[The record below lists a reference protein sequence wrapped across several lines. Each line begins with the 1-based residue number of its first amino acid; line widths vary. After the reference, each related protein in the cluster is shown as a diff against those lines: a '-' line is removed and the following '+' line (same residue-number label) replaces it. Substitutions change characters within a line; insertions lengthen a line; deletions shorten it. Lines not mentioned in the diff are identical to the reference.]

1 MVIFDN
7 SNTYNGQVKGL
18 LYLNFIDVDYLLTK
32 YGEDELKKRLPH
44 DYVDHFLAEQT
55 RRIGLDK
62 LDVQYYPILYVA
74 IQTDE
79 DEELLRLIKEEVKEG
94 KLYTKS
100 YLTGISIETIY
111 DRITK
116 LLSKKD
122 NLSNEE
128 LYELRSYM
136 LSKYVNDNINRA
148 NEYTRDDQEIGY
160 FAHFKEFEQITANLK
175 KVGASSEIEESDYF
189 SITRE

>member
-18 LYLNFIDVDYLLTK
+18 LYFNFMDVDYLLTK

-44 DYVDHFLAEQT
+44 DYVDHFLAEQS
-55 RRIGLDK
+55 RRNGLDK

-94 KLYTKS
+94 NLYTKS
-100 YLTGISIETIY
+100 YLTGITVDTLDNEI
-111 DRITK
+111 RR
-116 LLSKKD
+116 LLAKKD
-122 NLSNEE
+122 KLNNEE
-128 LYELRSYM
+128 LYALRSYM
-136 LSKYVNDNINRA
+136 LSKYVNDNIDKA
-148 NEYTRDDQEIGY
+148 NEYTKESQECGWFVHY
-160 FAHFKEFEQITANLK
+160 YEFNQITEDLK
-175 KVGASSEIEESDYF
+175 KVGASSEIKESDYF

>member
-7 SNTYNGQVKGL
+7 SNTYNGQIKGL
-18 LYLNFIDVDYLLTK
+18 LYLNFMDVDYLLTK

-44 DYVDHFLAEQT
+44 DYVDHFLAEQS
-55 RRIGLDK
+55 RRNGLDK

-100 YLTGISIETIY
+100 YLTGITVDTLDNEI
-111 DRITK
+111 RR
-116 LLSKKD
+116 LLAKKD
-122 NLSNEE
+122 KLNNEE
-128 LYELRSYM
+128 LYALRSYM
-136 LSKYVNDNINRA
+136 LSKYVNDNINKA
-148 NEYTRDDQEIGY
+148 NEYTKEAQECGGFVHY
-160 FAHFKEFEQITANLK
+160 YEFNQITEDLK
-175 KVGASSEIEESDYF
+175 NVGASSKIKESDYF

>member
-7 SNTYNGQVKGL
+7 SNTYNGQIKGL
-18 LYLNFIDVDYLLTK
+18 LYLNFMDVDYLLTK

-55 RRIGLDK
+55 RRDGLDK

-94 KLYTKS
+94 NLYTKS
-100 YLTGISIETIY
+100 YLTGITVDTLDNEI
-111 DRITK
+111 RR
-116 LLSKKD
+116 LLAKKD
-122 NLSNEE
+122 KLNNEE
-128 LYELRSYM
+128 LYVLRSYM
-136 LSKYVNDNINRA
+136 LSKYVNDNIDKA
-148 NEYTRDDQEIGY
+148 NEYTKEAQECGGFVHY
-160 FAHFKEFEQITANLK
+160 YEFNQITEDLK
-175 KVGASSEIEESDYF
+175 KVGASSEIKESDYF

>member
-18 LYLNFIDVDYLLTK
+18 LYLNFMDVDYLLTK
-32 YGEDELKKRLPH
+32 YGEDELKKKLPH
-44 DYVDHFLAEQT
+44 DYVDHFLAEQS
-55 RRIGLDK
+55 RRNGLDK

-94 KLYTKS
+94 NLYTKS
-100 YLTGISIETIY
+100 YLTGITVDTLDNEI
-111 DRITK
+111 RR
-116 LLSKKD
+116 LLAKKD
-122 NLSNEE
+122 KLNNEE
-128 LYELRSYM
+128 LYALRSYM
-136 LSKYVNDNINRA
+136 LSKYVNDNIDKA
-148 NEYTRDDQEIGY
+148 NEYTKEDQECGAFVHY
-160 FAHFKEFEQITANLK
+160 YEFNQITEDLK
-175 KVGASSEIEESDYF
+175 KVGASSEIKESDYF

>member
-100 YLTGISIETIY
+100 YLTGIPIETIY

>member
-7 SNTYNGQVKGL
+7 SNTYNGQIKGL
-18 LYLNFIDVDYLLTK
+18 LYLSFIDVDYLLTK

-44 DYVDHFLAEQT
+44 DYVDHFLSEQS
-55 RRIGLDK
+55 RRNGLDK
-62 LDVQYYPILYVA
+62 LDPILYVA

-100 YLTGISIETIY
+100 YLTGITVDTLDNEI
-111 DRITK
+111 RR
-116 LLSKKD
+116 LLAKKD
-122 NLSNEE
+122 KLNNEE
-128 LYELRSYM
+128 LYALRSYM

-175 KVGASSEIEESDYF
+175 KVGASSEIKESDYF

>member
-18 LYLNFIDVDYLLTK
+18 LYLNFMDVDYLLTK

-44 DYVDHFLAEQT
+44 DYVDHFLIEQS
-55 RRIGLDK
+55 RRDGLDK

-94 KLYTKS
+94 NLYTKS
-100 YLTGISIETIY
+100 YLTGITVDTLDNEI
-111 DRITK
+111 RR
-116 LLSKKD
+116 LHAKKD
-122 NLSNEE
+122 KLNNEE
-128 LYELRSYM
+128 LYALRSYM
-136 LSKYVNDNINRA
+136 LSKYVNDNIDKA
-148 NEYTRDDQEIGY
+148 NEYTKEAQECGGFVHY
-160 FAHFKEFEQITANLK
+160 YEFNQITEDLK
-175 KVGASSEIEESDYF
+175 KVGASSEIKESDYF

>member
-7 SNTYNGQVKGL
+7 SNTYNGQIKGL

-55 RRIGLDK
+55 RRNGLDK

-100 YLTGISIETIY
+100 YLTGITVDTLDNEI
-111 DRITK
+111 RR
-116 LLSKKD
+116 LLAKKD
-122 NLSNEE
+122 KLNNEE
-128 LYELRSYM
+128 LYALRSYM

-148 NEYTRDDQEIGY
+148 NEYTRNDQEIGY
-160 FAHFKEFEQITANLK
+160 FAHFKEFEQITEDLK
-175 KVGASSEIEESDYF
+175 KVGASSEIKESDYF